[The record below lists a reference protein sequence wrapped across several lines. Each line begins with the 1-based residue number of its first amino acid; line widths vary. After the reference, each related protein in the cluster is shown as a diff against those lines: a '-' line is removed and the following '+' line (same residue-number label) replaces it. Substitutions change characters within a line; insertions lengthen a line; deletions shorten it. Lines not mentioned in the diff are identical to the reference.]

1 MSQGVIFCSSRSN
14 CLHHS
19 VDFFREFWYHFKCG
33 AARAVHR
40 PAKIALFTRYLRT
53 EKEGTMKHK
62 LINVLMFS
70 VIVLSTVGCSA
81 VRIVENS
88 FGYGIDRTAV
98 VDTEERRDEVRPRD
112 FQIQFGATDTDFR
125 FQLQYVPYYKIEQ
138 RELVKYRPE
147 ATLLELA
154 VGLASTALW
163 GKALYDT
170 WLYKEKHL
178 ADTQVDWDNF
188 AAYDFRFDWEGTSFW
203 NKAIMIGVPVDMLLY
218 RLIGSVRR
226 TYRTGWEQTGEVE
239 GSLQGLRQQE
249 YRIELPAYDFSRKY
263 RTTSGDENVAIRR
276 FLYGLKEPKPLLK
289 LASIDVRA
297 STKVDGKTGEETLTI
312 KGWDRLKPFRWH
324 ALKVVEGIDMFTA
337 RKPQGQPAAEINT
350 HWTPGSVRAGDTAT
364 LSITVQ
370 NSGKGALYRFTTRAV
385 SADSAFNKAV
395 EFGKI
400 APGESR
406 TLMQRFET
414 SPRMRTQTLPIEL
427 HFGEYN
433 GYEPNNEKTQLHIV
447 GASPP
452 KFDYPHSFVDDGSGK
467 SVGNGD
473 GVVQPGEAIDLQ
485 ITVKNSGEGNA
496 EDVTVRLAV
505 ESEQGIELFGE
516 PSRNLGDI
524 IPGASKKVTF
534 NVGVKQN
541 STAKTLNLNVSIT
554 DTFGGAD
561 VKTTIAL
568 PIEPPP
574 PRQGI
579 ALVFAINSYEHWTA
593 LANPI
598 SDAKAVVKQLEET
611 YGFQVELVENPSRA
625 QLLDKLREYAN
636 RAYRAEEQ
644 LFVFFAGRGYFDV
657 SLGKDF
663 IVTRD
668 TKLEA
673 ADPGLTSYVSQE
685 SLREILDGA
694 QCQHIFLMIDA
705 RFSGTIPSTETKMAT
720 NIPKTS
726 SPRENPGAKTRWH
739 LTFGGKESVPAPF
752 VRKVLEALRSKGG
765 TDRILTLNELFG
777 YVEKVV
783 PKPRYGPFGSDET
796 GSDFLF
802 IAR

>member
-19 VDFFREFWYHFKCG
+19 VDFFRKFWYHFKGG

-40 PAKIALFTRYLRT
+40 PTKIALFTRYLRT
-53 EKEGTMKHK
+53 EKESNMIHK
-62 LINVLMFS
+62 LINVLTFS

-98 VDTEERRDEVRPRD
+98 VDTEERRDEFRPRD
-112 FQIQFGATDTDFR
+112 FQIQFGVTDTDFR

-163 GKALYDT
+163 GKAIYDT
-170 WLYKEKHL
+170 WLYKEKKL

-188 AAYDFRFDWEGTSFW
+188 DAYDFRFDWEGTSFW
-203 NKAIMIGVPVDMLLY
+203 NKAIMIGVPVDMFLY

-226 TYRTGWEQTGEVE
+226 THRTGWEQTGEVE

-263 RTTSGDENVAIRR
+263 RTRSGDENVAIRG
-276 FLYGLKEPKPLLK
+276 FLYELKDPKPLLN
-289 LASIDVRA
+289 LSSIDVRA
-297 STKVDGKTGEETLTI
+297 STKVDGKTREETLTI
-312 KGWDRLKPFRWH
+312 EGWDRLKPFRWH

-337 RKPQGQPAAEINT
+337 RKPRGQPLAEVNT
-350 HWTPGSVRAGDTAT
+350 HWTPGSVRAGNTAT
-364 LSITVQ
+364 LSVTVQ

-406 TLMQRFET
+406 TLVQRFET

-427 HFGEYN
+427 RFGEYN
-433 GYEPNNEKTQLHIV
+433 GYEPNNEETQLHII
-447 GASPP
+447 GAPPP
-452 KFDYPHSFVDDGSGK
+452 KFDYRYPFVDDGSGN

-473 GVVQPGEAIDLQ
+473 GVIQRGEAIDLQ
-485 ITVKNSGEGNA
+485 ITVTNRGDGNA
-496 EDVTVRLAV
+496 KDVTVRLAV

-561 VKTTIAL
+561 VKKTIEL
-568 PIEPPP
+568 PIVEPPP
-574 PRQGI
+574 PPIRQGN
-579 ALVFAINSYEHWTA
+579 ALLFAINAYEHWTA

-598 SDAKAVVKQLEET
+598 PDAKTIAKQLEET
-611 YGFQVELVENPSRA
+611 YGFQVELVENPSRV

-685 SLREILDGA
+685 SLWEILDRV

-705 RFSGTIPSTETKMAT
+705 RFSGTLSSQRRDENGDEPPE
-720 NIPKTS
+720 NINPKT
-726 SPRENPGAKTRWH
+726 RRY
-739 LTFGGKESVPAPF
+739 LTFAGKESVPAPF

-765 TDRILTLNELFG
+765 TDRILTLNELLG

-783 PKPRYGPFGSDET
+783 PKPRYGTFGRDET